1 MLNVI
6 GVKDICRYQELAL
19 QSRLRIPFNF
29 RTGCYPRLSYRISR
43 PLAEAASFD
52 LAMIEEAARYN
63 ALESAADG
71 LNWVLPRWWIFR
83 GTHVG
88 DASWKG
94 AVRTL
99 IMVLVAEARSE
110 ACKET
115 IWQTRRLS
123 WHV

>member
-6 GVKDICRYQELAL
+6 GVKDIRRYQELAL
-19 QSRLRIPFNF
+19 QSRLRIPLIFGLDVIHGY
-29 RTGCYPRLSYRISR
+29 RTGFPL

-94 AVRTL
+94 PVRTL
-99 IMVLVAEARSE
+99 IMVLG
-110 ACKET
+110 
-115 IWQTRRLS
+115 
-123 WHV
+123 